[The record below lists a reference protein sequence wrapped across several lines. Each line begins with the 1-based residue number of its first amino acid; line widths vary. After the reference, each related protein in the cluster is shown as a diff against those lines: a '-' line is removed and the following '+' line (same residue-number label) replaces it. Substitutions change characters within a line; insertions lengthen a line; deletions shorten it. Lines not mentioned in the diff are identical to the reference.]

1 MTSRN
6 RSTVTVEEAA
16 QLLGIGRS
24 LAYEAVRTGSFPVPV
39 IRVGARYLI
48 PRAALERLLM
58 GDDAVRDI
66 SA

>member
-1 MTSRN
+1 MTSHN

-16 QLLGIGRS
+16 RLLGIGRS
-24 LAYEAVRTGSFPVPV
+24 LAYEAVRNGSFPVPI

-58 GDDAVRDI
+58 GEDAVRDL

>member
-1 MTSRN
+1 MNN
-6 RSTVTVEEAA
+6 RIRATVSVEEAA

-48 PRAALERLLM
+48 PRAALERLLL
-58 GDDAVRDI
+58 GDDAVRDL